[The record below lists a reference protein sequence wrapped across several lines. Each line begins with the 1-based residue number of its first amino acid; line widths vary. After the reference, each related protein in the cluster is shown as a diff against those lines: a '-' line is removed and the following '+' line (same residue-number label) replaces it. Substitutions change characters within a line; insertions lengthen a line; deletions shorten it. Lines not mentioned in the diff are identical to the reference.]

1 MGARQ
6 RAAAALGV
14 ALLHTAVFLSWAPPF
29 PPRVTQAD
37 VAAQDRP
44 VTRVT
49 LAPLAPPLPSQH
61 QLIRTAV
68 TKSVS
73 ASRSATHDAPPSIAP
88 EQLPPAQTASEGKGW
103 LNDHTQSE
111 PQAGSVDPSAP
122 ASANAELPS
131 TTAEYL
137 DNPPPAYPSVSQHRG
152 EHGRV
157 MVSVL
162 VTAEGL
168 VKEAFVEQS
177 SGFPR
182 LDEAAVAAVRAWRFV
197 PAKRRGVNV
206 EMRHRIPIRF
216 ELDLIPG

>member
-1 MGARQ
+1 
-6 RAAAALGV
+6 
-14 ALLHTAVFLSWAPPF
+14 
-29 PPRVTQAD
+29 
-37 VAAQDRP
+37 
-44 VTRVT
+44 
-49 LAPLAPPLPSQH
+49 
-61 QLIRTAV
+61 
-68 TKSVS
+68 
-73 ASRSATHDAPPSIAP
+73 
-88 EQLPPAQTASEGKGW
+88 
-103 LNDHTQSE
+103 
-111 PQAGSVDPSAP
+111 
-122 ASANAELPS
+122 
-131 TTAEYL
+131 
-137 DNPPPAYPSVSQHRG
+137 
-152 EHGRV
+152 